1 MPLKREPEKLGSQK
15 NNNNSTK
22 KASIKKESVTTKV
35 QKIKKEISQE
45 EKNHTKKQNTH
56 SIIVFLLVLNLII
69 WIILLCKLSKIQSW
83 TISWNWGE
91 DNFEHLQ
98 WIYNSKEY
106 KTYIRNEILNL
117 ESQLREKE
125 TE

>member
-1 MPLKREPEKLGSQK
+1 
-15 NNNNSTK
+15 
-22 KASIKKESVTTKV
+22 
-35 QKIKKEISQE
+35 
-45 EKNHTKKQNTH
+45 
-56 SIIVFLLVLNLII
+56 LLVLNLII